1 MTTYVGLIIAAVLA
15 LGGWMLAQQRNE
27 TGQPRKGTTRLGTVL
42 AAGGL
47 LVGVLTVPSSLP
59 PTAFAVALLGVLLT
73 GLLLLR
79 AAAVRATGWTSLA
92 EVATTA
98 AGLAWASPR
107 RVMVSLA
114 CLGGGLGLAVALAA
128 RGEPLPAL
136 LGTLLALAP
145 VRWWLG
151 TAWKRETART
161 GVERAMAGALA
172 GGVEWDASQAALRG
186 APTRVLFGSDDAP
199 RLVTAPLPPAWS
211 GAGEERLTG
220 ELGRRL
226 GEWGSPWV
234 TSVDHSRRRL
244 TAVRSEPLPEAVAYS
259 GQCPE
264 GMRMPLGVARV
275 SAEAAVAGVGCLGEI
290 RPFCWDAADSP
301 SGLIVGSMGGGKSVL
316 VRLIVLMWC
325 RWIGEVY
332 LLDPKRVEFSIFR
345 GRKGVRTVATSL
357 EQIAAVFAQAEAE
370 MQRRYALMEA
380 AGVQHVKD
388 LADTMCPLLI
398 VCDEAFELFA
408 KDPGN
413 DEAVKAENVLRA
425 QCAASARAIAA
436 LGRAAGIHLILL
448 AQRAD
453 AEVVA
458 GSLQNNLLFRALLR
472 PLSAGST
479 ARNMIGLSEVEVS
492 GNPKGRAVM
501 KTALWPES
509 EVQVFYVDAT
519 ELDRWLPL
527 VEGDDRSGI
536 PDDAGDERQ
545 PDGSDEAAVAKV
557 EEPAEPATDS
567 EPSKQ
572 PKAAKPKTERPTETA
587 SDSEIDPLDF
597 FEG

>member
-1 MTTYVGLIIAAVLA
+1 MTTYAGLMIAAALG
-15 LGGWMLAQQRNE
+15 LGGWMVAQSHDDH
-27 TGQPRKGTTRLGTVL
+27 GQPRKGTTRLGVL
-42 AAGGL
+42 LATGGL
-47 LVGVLTVPSSLP
+47 LLGVLAVPSSLP
-59 PTAFAVALLGVLLT
+59 PTTFAAAQVGVLAV

-92 EVATTA
+92 EAFTTA
-98 AGLAWASPR
+98 VGLAWASPR

-114 CLGGGLGLAVALAA
+114 CLGGGLGLAVAQAA

-145 VRWWLG
+145 VRWWLRAG
-151 TAWKRETART
+151 WQRETART
-161 GVERAMAGALA
+161 GVERALAGALS
-172 GGVEWDASQAALRG
+172 GGLEWEQGQAALRG
-186 APTRVLFGSDDAP
+186 APVRMVFESTGRP
-199 RLVTAPLPPAWS
+199 TQVTAPLPPSWS
-211 GAGEERLTG
+211 GAGEERLIE

-226 GEWGSPWV
+226 SKWGAPWV
-234 TSVDHSRRRL
+234 VRVDHSRRRV
-244 TAVRSEPLPEAVAYS
+244 TAVRSEPLPETVAYS
-259 GQCPE
+259 GERPK
-264 GMRMPLGVARV
+264 GMQMPLGVARV
-275 SAEAAVAGVGCLGEI
+275 SAEAAAAGVGCVGEI
-290 RPFCWDAADSP
+290 RPFSWDATDSP

-316 VRLIVLMWC
+316 VRLIILLWC
-325 RWIGEVY
+325 RWIGEAY

-345 GRKGVRTVATSL
+345 GRRGVRTVATSL
-357 EQIAAVFAQAEAE
+357 EQIAAVFSQVEAE

-388 LADTMCPLLI
+388 LADTQCPLLI
-398 VCDEAFELFA
+398 VCDEFFELVA
-408 KDPGN
+408 KNPGN

-472 PLSAGST
+472 PLSAGAT
-479 ARNMIGLSEVEVS
+479 ARNMIGMSEVEVS

-519 ELDRWLPL
+519 ELDRWLPV
-527 VEGDDRSGI
+527 VES
-536 PDDAGDERQ
+536 GDEL
-545 PDGSDEAAVAKV
+545 GSADEAGGEPEPGTSGKAAETESEK
-557 EEPAEPATDS
+557 PAEPEPDS
-567 EPSKQ
+567 KPSQQ
-572 PKAAKPKTERPTETA
+572 PKPEKTSETN

-597 FEG
+597 FED